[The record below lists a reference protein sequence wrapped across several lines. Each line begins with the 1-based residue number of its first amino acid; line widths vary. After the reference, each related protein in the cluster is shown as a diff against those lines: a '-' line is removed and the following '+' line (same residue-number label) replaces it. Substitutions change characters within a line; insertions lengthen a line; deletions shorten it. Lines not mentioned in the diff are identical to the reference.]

1 MKIEFKSQDSKLVKL
16 HVADIVPD
24 KNQPRKNIDTEMIK
38 ELARSIAETGQIG
51 PIVVR
56 SLKNGKYLIVVGER
70 RWRAAIEA
78 GLQYVD
84 CIVRVDIDDRKAL
97 EMQLAENYQREDIP
111 PLDQARAFK
120 TYIDKYEVSQREL
133 SRRTGIP
140 QRTISSRLALLLLPV
155 SMRAQ
160 LEAGHIG
167 PHEALMISS
176 FPPSHQD
183 TVLSLV
189 ASGKLGGR
197 ALKSLCTLSKAEPNV
212 TIDELIQQMEYG
224 SFELS
229 LRTTRVRAPVDSVT
243 PSPNSGKGKSP
254 LSASEWRDLKDLII
268 VARAIGAKKHEGCEC
283 LEDDGRCG
291 YWGWESRESIP
302 EGIGDEAVHPKKDGE
317 WFIKPSILFCA
328 MCSSE
333 ALHIAF
339 MTRWKLDH
347 DPLADLQR
355 EFTCDC
361 GATGKVAACIKC
373 TECNKETWL
382 GWWPE

>member
-1 MKIEFKSQDSKLVKL
+1 LKIEFKSQDSKLVKL

-120 TYIDKYEVSQREL
+120 AYIDKYKVSQREL

-140 QRTISSRLALLLLPV
+140 QRTISARLALLSLPV
-155 SMRAQ
+155 SVRAQ

-167 PHEALMISS
+167 PHEALMISEL
-176 FPPSHQD
+176 PPAHQP
-183 TVLSLV
+183 TVATLV
-189 ASGKLGGR
+189 ASKKLGSR
-197 ALKSLCTLSKAEPNV
+197 ALESLCTLSKTNPNAP
-212 TIDELIQQMEYG
+212 IDEIINQMEHG

-229 LRTTRVRAPVDSVT
+229 SQTTEVRAPRDTVT
-243 PSPNSGKGKSP
+243 SLPSSGKGELP
-254 LSASEWRDLKDLII
+254 LLTRESQDLKDLIRI
-268 VARAIGAKKHEGCEC
+268 AKAMGTEKQEECDCFHE
-283 LEDDGRCG
+283 DGRCT
-291 YWGWESRESIP
+291 YWGWENRESIP
-302 EGIGDEAVHPKKDGE
+302 EGIGDPVCPTGSE

-328 MCSSE
+328 ICSGE
-333 ALHIAF
+333 AMALAYSVKRKLH
-339 MTRWKLDH
+339 D
-347 DPLADLQR
+347 DPLVGLRQD
-355 EFTCDC
+355 FKCDC
-361 GATGKVAACIKC
+361 GAKREVAVHIMCTKCGKD
-373 TECNKETWL
+373 TWR
-382 GWWPE
+382 GWWPK